1 MENSTQK
8 HLALKILIGSA
19 WADGVLEPEEQEVLD
34 TVLQRYGETYDR
46 ELKHLLEQPVALQ
59 QTERWISQYLADAT
73 ETERQALLGAIGR
86 VLFAD
91 REVTDEEHM
100 LLDDFHSMMGA
111 IPAHVEVPELA
122 KSVGNFVKKAVRTI
136 TGK

>member
-1 MENSTQK
+1 MDSSTQN

-19 WADGVLEPEEQEVLD
+19 WADGVLEPEEQEVLAAA
-34 TVLQRYGETYDR
+34 LQRHGEAYDR
-46 ELKHLLEQPVALQ
+46 ELKHLLEQAVPLQ
-59 QTERWISQYLADAT
+59 QTERWISQYLANAT

-100 LLDDFHSMMGA
+100 LLDDFHSMMGE
-111 IPAHVEVPELA
+111 IPAHLEVPELA
-122 KSVGNFVKKAVRTI
+122 KTVGKYFKKAVRTI